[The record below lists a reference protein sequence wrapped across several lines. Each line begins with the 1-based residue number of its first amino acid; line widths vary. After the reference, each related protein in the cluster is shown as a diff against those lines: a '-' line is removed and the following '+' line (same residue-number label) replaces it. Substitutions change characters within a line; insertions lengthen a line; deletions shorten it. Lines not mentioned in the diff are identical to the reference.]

1 MTNPPDPPGLT
12 PQYPSLYVVFDSII
26 ASDGCSQIGNTYS
39 SITTSFAPG
48 ELSTIDSSGATQVF
62 NFGDLPCGPSGDDPS
77 YSPIIAPPSFLTG
90 IDTAF
95 ATCIPGREQGIDPPV
110 AIQPAGGASGLGG
123 PGHHPGRFRRGPAH
137 APAVPTPS

>member
-1 MTNPPDPPGLT
+1 MTNPPDPPGVT

-39 SITTSFAPG
+39 SIITSFAPG
-48 ELSTIDSSGATQVF
+48 EISTIDSSGATQVF

-77 YSPIIAPPSFLTG
+77 YSPIIAPPAFLTG
-90 IDTAF
+90 IDPAF
-95 ATCIPGREQGIDPPV
+95 ATCIPGREQGVDPPI

-123 PGHHPGRFRRGPAH
+123 AGHHPGRFRRGPAH
-137 APAVPTPS
+137 APAVPTPN